1 MERVRAVQKDDWA
14 TKQEKGET
22 WLNTISAVLVGLG
35 IWLIIDG
42 VLSIVK
48 YHKQTF
54 PEQLIRIIR
63 ATVGIVMILIA
74 IAEN

>member
-1 MERVRAVQKDDWA
+1 LK
-14 TKQEKGET
+14 T
-22 WLNTISAVLVGLG
+22 LSAVLVGLG

-48 YHKQTF
+48 YHKQSF

-63 ATVGIVMILIA
+63 ATVGIVIVFVA
-74 IAEN
+74 IAAN

>member
-1 MERVRAVQKDDWA
+1 M
-14 TKQEKGET
+14 
-22 WLNTISAVLVGLG
+22 NTLSAVLVGLG
-35 IWLIIDG
+35 IWLVIDG

-54 PEQLIRIIR
+54 LEQLIRIIR
-63 ATVGIVMILIA
+63 ATVGIVIILIA